1 MGDMSRRGRGGA
13 RVAMMTSALLKNGI
27 DHIDTVRRDLTRWME
42 EHEYES
48 IRQMCGSM
56 CMRNV
61 ADPAAFERASY
72 MRVLSSYT
80 LRPRA

>member
-1 MGDMSRRGRGGA
+1 
-13 RVAMMTSALLKNGI
+13 
-27 DHIDTVRRDLTRWME
+27 
-42 EHEYES
+42 
-48 IRQMCGSM
+48 M